1 MLLLYASLMLLLLS
15 STVSLLLLVVHL
27 LGVVVVAGVPVVA
40 ARLWM
45 MVLLMSSFVFLLLL
59 RRSSQTALYATHGK
73 SARASIQ
80 TAGRYTPHGCASDV
94 DNTALKLLP
103 VIPHAPKDP
112 KNIVLPRHCQQTQC
126 DYGMGGVTN
135 KSSSTGPHAV
145 AWHTPRAVRRPDA
158 VPGCKT
164 FPYRDIATKRHAT
177 ITIPFEARWSG

>member
-1 MLLLYASLMLLLLS
+1 MPASRTSAACVADLCYTCADDLCHRGVETRSATVCCCAIFSDLRLS
-15 STVSLLLLVVHL
+15 DERYQRSLQTDLHTMCTR
-27 LGVVVVAGVPVVA
+27 
-40 ARLWM
+40 AR
-45 MVLLMSSFVFLLLL
+45 
-59 RRSSQTALYATHGK
+59 
-73 SARASIQ
+73 
-80 TAGRYTPHGCASDV
+80 CASDV

-145 AWHTPRAVRRPDA
+145 AWHTPRAGRRPDA